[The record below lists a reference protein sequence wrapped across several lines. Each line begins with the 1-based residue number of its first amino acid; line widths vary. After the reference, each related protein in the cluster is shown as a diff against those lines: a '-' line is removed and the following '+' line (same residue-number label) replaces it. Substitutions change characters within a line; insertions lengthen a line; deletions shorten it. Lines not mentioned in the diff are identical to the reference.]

1 MAAVLS
7 FTIFV
12 AVLGARPNIAPR
24 APSSALRAGCLH
36 EFRPLFASEAG
47 LLGACSNFSDTLLA
61 FAQRDPKTALLDKAG
76 WDALATGNPRAA
88 AEAFREAI
96 AGDPKN
102 ARLHLGAGTAAFL
115 ERRDGDARHELEQT
129 LELDPKLKQARVVL
143 GQVLYRAGDL
153 PSAIRIYETVVT
165 ETPADTQSADR
176 LDRWRREAELHD
188 RMRQTLDAHFTVSF
202 EGPAEAALATL
213 ALEALDRAYWRIGDR
228 LATFPSNPV
237 SVVLY
242 TAEQF
247 RDITRSPAWAAGAY
261 DGTIRVPMGGVIDDP
276 KELDRVLAHEFTHAL
291 VRTLAPRN
299 VPTWLNEGLATA
311 LETGDLDWARERI
324 RRAAQPMSLDRLR
337 TSFGRFTGDQ
347 ARLAYATSA
356 LAVGRIIDEAGGF
369 AIANLLRDLGE
380 GVEFETAFAHRIQRS
395 LTDFQAAI
403 Q

>member
-1 MAAVLS
+1 MG
-7 FTIFV
+7 I
-12 AVLGARPNIAPR
+12 
-24 APSSALRAGCLH
+24 
-36 EFRPLFASEAG
+36 AG
-47 LLGACSNFSDTLLA
+47 LDDCRMTQLRGRTAVAAILSCTVF
-61 FAQRDPKTALLDKAG
+61 FALPVFGQRDPKTALLDRAG
-76 WDALATGNPRAA
+76 WDALSAGQARAA

-96 AGDPKN
+96 AADPKN

-115 ERRDGDARHELEQT
+115 ERRDEDAKRELELT
-129 LELDPKLKQARVVL
+129 LELDPRLKEARVLL

-153 PSAIRIYETVVT
+153 PAAIRTYEIVVRD
-165 ETPADTQSADR
+165 TPTDKKSVDW
-176 LDRWRREAELHD
+176 LDRWRREADLHD
-188 RMRQTLDAHFTVSF
+188 RMRQTIDAHFTVSF
-202 EGPAEAALATL
+202 EGPEEAGLAAL

-228 LATFPSNPV
+228 LATFPTNPV

-242 TAEQF
+242 TTEQF
-247 RDITRSPAWAAGAY
+247 RDITRSPPWAAGAY

-311 LETGDLDWARERI
+311 LETTDLGWAQDRV
-324 RRAAQPMSLDRLR
+324 RRAGQPIPLDGLR

-356 LAVGRIIDEAGGF
+356 LAVERIINESGGF

-380 GVEFETAFAHRIQRS
+380 GIDFNTAFVHRIQRP
-395 LTDFQAAI
+395 LADFQAAI